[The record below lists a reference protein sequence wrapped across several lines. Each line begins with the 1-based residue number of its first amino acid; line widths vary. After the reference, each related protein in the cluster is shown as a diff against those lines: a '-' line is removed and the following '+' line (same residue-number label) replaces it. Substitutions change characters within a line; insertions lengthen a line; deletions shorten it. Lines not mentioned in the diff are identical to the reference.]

1 MTDRISL
8 LNNFY
13 SSFNED
19 ARLTKCRSGELEY
32 ITTMHFIGKPAAGDR
47 ILEVGAGTGRY
58 SIALAHSNPD
68 CQVTALELVP
78 SNIEVMKK
86 NMGYLKNMEA
96 LQGDALDLSRFPD
109 KTFDQTLVLGPLYHH
124 VHKLP

>member
-58 SIALAHSNPD
+58 SIALTHSNPD
-68 CQVTALELVP
+68 CQVT
-78 SNIEVMKK
+78 
-86 NMGYLKNMEA
+86 
-96 LQGDALDLSRFPD
+96 ALDLSRFPD